1 MMTDFLFFALVF
13 SLAVLYS
20 SVGHGGASGYL
31 ALMALFSFPPD
42 FMRPTA
48 LVLNI
53 FVSSIAF
60 YSFYRGGHFR
70 LKLLIPFIITSLPF
84 AFLGGMLSINPKIYK
99 IILGL
104 FLLIAVARI
113 FFNPKKFDSQTKSVN
128 YPFALGIGAILGF
141 LSGLIG
147 IGGGIILSPILIL
160 LRWADMK
167 QTAAVSAAFILIN
180 SVSGLLGQSTNS
192 LNLAPE
198 SAIMVTVAITGG
210 IAGSYLGSEKATSK
224 ALIVALSSVLVFASI
239 KLIFL

>member
-1 MMTDFLFFALVF
+1 MMTEFLFFSLVF
-13 SLAVLYS
+13 LLAVLYS

-60 YSFYRGGHFR
+60 YSFYRRGHFR
-70 LKLLIPFIITSLPF
+70 LKLLLPFVITSLPF
-84 AFLGGMLSINPKIYK
+84 AFIGGMLSIEPKIYK

-104 FLLIAVARI
+104 FLLVAVARM
-113 FFNPKKFDSQTKSVN
+113 FFRLKNFDGVTKPVN
-128 YPFALGIGAILGF
+128 QPLALGIGAVLGF

-160 LRWADMK
+160 LRWANMK
-167 QTAAVSAAFILIN
+167 QTAAISAAFIIIN
-180 SVSGLLGQSTNS
+180 SVSGLLGQSVNS
-192 LNLAPE
+192 LSLAPQ
-198 SAIMVTVAITGG
+198 STIMLVVAIAGG
-210 IAGSYLGSEKATSK
+210 IAGSFLGSEKASSRV
-224 ALIVALSSVLVFASI
+224 LLMALSSVLIFASI

>member
-1 MMTDFLFFALVF
+1 MMTDFIFFSLVF
-13 SLAVLYS
+13 LLAVLYS

-48 LVLNI
+48 LILNV

-60 YSFYRGGHFR
+60 YSFYRGGHFK
-70 LKLLIPFIITSLPF
+70 LKLLLPFIITSLPF

-104 FLLIAVARI
+104 FLLVAVARM
-113 FFNPKKFDSQTKSVN
+113 FFSPKNTGGEIKPIN
-128 YPFALGIGAILGF
+128 NALALGIGAILGF

-160 LRWADMK
+160 LRWADLK
-167 QTAAVSAAFILIN
+167 QTAAVSAAFIIIN
-180 SVSGLLGQSTNS
+180 SVSGLLGQSTVS
-192 LNLAPE
+192 LNLAPQ
-198 SAIMVTVAITGG
+198 ALIMLAVAITGG
-210 IAGSYLGSEKATSK
+210 ITGAYLGSTKASNK
-224 ALIVALSSVLVFASI
+224 VLVVALSSVLVFAGI

>member
-1 MMTDFLFFALVF
+1 MITEFLFFTLVF
-13 SLAVLYS
+13 LLALLYS

-70 LKLLIPFIITSLPF
+70 LKLLLPFIITSLPF
-84 AFLGGMLSINPKIYK
+84 AFLGGMMEINPKVYK

-104 FLLIAVARI
+104 FLLVAVARM
-113 FFNPKKFDSQTKSVN
+113 FFSPKYFDGTTKPVN
-128 YPFALGIGAILGF
+128 QPLALGIGAVLGL

-160 LRWADMK
+160 LRWADLK
-167 QTAAVSAAFILIN
+167 QTAAASAAFILLN
-180 SVSGLLGQSTNS
+180 SGSGLLGQSTGN
-192 LNLAPE
+192 LNLAPQ
-198 SAIMVTVAITGG
+198 SAIMLVIAILGG
-210 IAGSYLGSEKATSK
+210 IAGSYLGSTKATSK
-224 ALIVALSSVLVFASI
+224 VLLMVLSSVLVFASI
-239 KLIFL
+239 KLVFL